1 MNLERSLSPVLRYGS
16 MTGVMIVAIGL
27 LLYLLDMSIHENI
40 IISGIAVIVLTPF
53 AGLIVSF
60 TSLATNK
67 ERSYAA
73 SVFILIL
80 MVIAGISI
88 GHYVG

>member
-1 MNLERSLSPVLRYGS
+1 